1 MSIIVDIQKLI
12 GNCGYGGFIMD
23 QFKYCYV
30 IYVQGINV
38 VSDEVNDLFF
48 ILVMELQ
55 DEIYE
60 VEKVKKI
67 IIFDLFI

>member
-48 ILVMELQ
+48 ILF
-55 DEIYE
+55 
-60 VEKVKKI
+60 
-67 IIFDLFI
+67 FDIK